1 MKIFSQF
8 QPNIAIFPKLN
19 DPSPWKQRVNKLPVE
34 MVADK
39 TIPRKFSQYIVSKC
53 KITRPITLEILVTGF
68 LNVILREIP

>member
-19 DPSPWKQRVNKLPVE
+19 DPIPWKQRVNKLPVE

-39 TIPRKFSQYIVSKC
+39 TIPRKFSQYIVRKC
-53 KITRPITLEILVTGF
+53 QITRPITLEILVTGF
-68 LNVILREIP
+68 L